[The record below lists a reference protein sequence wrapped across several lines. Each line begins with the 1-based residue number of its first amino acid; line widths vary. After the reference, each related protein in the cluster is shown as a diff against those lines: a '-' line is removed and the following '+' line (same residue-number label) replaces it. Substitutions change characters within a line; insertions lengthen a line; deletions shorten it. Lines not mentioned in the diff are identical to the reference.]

1 MSTGNAKLKDVQVS
15 SGPSLKARLL
25 RDGYSGLALDIF
37 IYLVMLFMLVVTLY
51 PFLHTIA
58 VSLNDALDSL
68 RGGIG
73 ILPRQFTLF
82 NYQNL
87 LQDDRIIRATGV
99 SIARTVV
106 GTVLNLF
113 ACMCLAYVLSRKEFV
128 LRFFMLR
135 MLIFTM
141 FFSAGL
147 IPFFLL
153 MRQLGLVATF
163 WIYVIPGMVSAWN
176 VIIMRSFI
184 ENSIPDSLIES
195 ARIDG
200 ASEFRTI
207 FRIVFPLSLPVV
219 ATVALWTA
227 VGQWN
232 AWFDVSLYNSTR
244 PDLFTLQFELQRIL
258 MQTLQIGSVHQA
270 GALAHDIAALGGQ
283 VTSPQA
289 TRAAMTIVATLPI
302 LMVYPFLQRYFIQGL
317 TLGGVKG

>member
-1 MSTGNAKLKDVQVS
+1 MQAARRPGLIKRLMKD
-15 SGPSLKARLL
+15 GF
-25 RDGYSGLALDIF
+25 GGLAFDIG
-37 IYLVMLFMLVVTLY
+37 IYLIMFFIIVVTLY

-58 VSLNDALDSL
+58 VSFNDALDSL

-73 ILPRQFTLF
+73 LWPRQFTLF

-87 LQDDRIIRATGV
+87 LSDPRIIRATGV
-99 SIARTVV
+99 SIARTFF
-106 GTVLNLF
+106 GASLNLF
-113 ACMCLAYVLSRKEFV
+113 ACMCLAYVLSRKEYV

-141 FFSAGL
+141 FFSSGL

-163 WIYVIPGMVSAWN
+163 WVYIIPGMVSAWN
-176 VIIMRSFI
+176 VIIMRSYI

-200 ASEFRTI
+200 ATEFITL
-207 FRIVFPLSLPVV
+207 FRIVFPLSLPVI
-219 ATVALWTA
+219 ATVVLWTA

-232 AWFDVSLYNSTR
+232 SWFDVSLYNSTR
-244 PDLFTLQFELQRIL
+244 PDLFTLQFELQRVL
-258 MQTLQIGSVHQA
+258 MQTLAVGNVHQA
-270 GALAHDIAALGGQ
+270 AAVGHELAGSQ

>member
-1 MSTGNAKLKDVQVS
+1 MYTGKAKTGNVS
-15 SGPSLKARLL
+15 VARGPSLRTRLMK
-25 RDGYSGLALDIF
+25 DGYSGLALDIF
-37 IYLVMLFMLVVTLY
+37 IYLIMFFILIITLY
-51 PFLHTIA
+51 PFLHTVA
-58 VSLNDALDSL
+58 VSFNDALDSL

-73 ILPRQFTLF
+73 IIPRQFTLF

-87 LQDDRIIRATGV
+87 LRDDRIIRATFV

-106 GTVLNLF
+106 GASLNLF
-113 ACMCLAYVLSRKEFV
+113 ACMCLAYVLSRKEYV
-128 LRFFMLR
+128 LRYFMLR

-141 FFSAGL
+141 FFSSGL

-163 WIYVIPGMVSAWN
+163 WVYVIPGMVSAWN

-184 ENSIPDSLIES
+184 ENSIPDSLVES

-200 ASEFRTI
+200 ATEFTTL

-219 ATVALWTA
+219 ATVVLWTA

-232 AWFDVSLYNSTR
+232 SWFDVSLYNSTR

-258 MQTLQIGSVHQA
+258 MQTLAIGNVHQA
-270 GALAHDIAALGGQ
+270 AEMGHAMAQGVQ